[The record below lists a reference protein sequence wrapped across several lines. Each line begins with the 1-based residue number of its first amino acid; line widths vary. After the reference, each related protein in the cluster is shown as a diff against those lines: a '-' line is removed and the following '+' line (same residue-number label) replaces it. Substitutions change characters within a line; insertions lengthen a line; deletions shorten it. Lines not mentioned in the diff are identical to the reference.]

1 MYKILI
7 VEDDEKI
14 ARILEEHVQKY
25 GYSSYVVQNFQEIK
39 QEFLMYSPHLVLL
52 DVNLPYFDGFYWC
65 RQIRT
70 VSNVPVLFIS
80 ARTGDMDQV
89 IAIEYG
95 GDDYITKP
103 FHLDVV
109 MAKIKGALRRVYGEY
124 AARNEQDSYGVN
136 GLLLFPAQHMV
147 QWNDRKVELTKNEYN
162 LLSCL
167 VKKANQYVAREELL
181 EALWDESA
189 FVDDNTLTVNV
200 RRVRNKLEE
209 LGIIGAIVTKRGY
222 GYSFTSE
229 WGEEH

>member
-136 GLLLFPAQHMV
+136 GLLLFPAQHMA

-200 RRVRNKLEE
+200 KRVRNKLEE

-229 WGEEH
+229 WGEEQ